1 MSKKI
6 LEGIVSSNKANKTV
20 TVSVERK
27 VLHKKYKKII
37 CRSKKY
43 LAHDDSNILAIGER
57 VRIIESK
64 PISKSKKWQVL
75 LKINKEDSHDTDG

>member
-37 CRSKKY
+37 RRSKKY

>member
-27 VLHKKYKKII
+27 ELHKKYKKII
-37 CRSKKY
+37 RRSKKY